1 MLDLHPKPYF
11 FIVQMNEISIII
23 NNGEKYPMNQH
34 FVEDSQ
40 TVIQTKYQQIGVRPL
55 VSLTRRVFKAWYLRQ
70 DELKPKISPELPALG
85 CQSVFWSH
93 SQMLLKEVF
102 LTIFH
107 HVLMRTSCAQDKK
120 FTFDDFYV
128 FLILMIFM

>member
-1 MLDLHPKPYF
+1 
-11 FIVQMNEISIII
+11 MNEISIMI

-55 VSLTRRVFKAWYLRQ
+55 VSLTRWVFKAWYLRQ

-107 HVLMRTSCAQDKK
+107 HVLMRASCAQDEMYI
-120 FTFDDFYV
+120 FGSLCIFNFDDFYV
-128 FLILMIFM
+128 VLIVA